1 MSSEA
6 VSAEPAVS
14 PVVAAPVARKFNPAP
29 VILAIIAVVA
39 ISYGT
44 ERFLWG
50 RTHVR
55 TDNAQVEGNVV
66 PVLARVSGYISA
78 IPVKE
83 NEPVKAGDVLVLLD
97 DRELTAKLAQ
107 ADADLQGALANVGDK
122 GRVGQIQAQEAAA
135 QATVAQAEANARK
148 AHDDL
153 QRYASLASRNAV
165 SKQQLD
171 GARATS
177 EAADAG
183 LLAARKQVQAVQASW
198 QGASARVLALRA
210 AREQAALQLSF
221 TRILAPVSGV
231 VSRKSIDL
239 GQYLQPGQTTMAVVP
254 LDGVWVVANL
264 KETEVEHVRV
274 GDAVEATVDAYP
286 AHKFHGHVES
296 VSPATGAKFSL
307 LPPDNATGNF
317 TKVIQRSPVRVRIDG
332 PADPQFPLRPGMS
345 ADVIVT
351 TK

>member
-1 MSSEA
+1 MSTAPANVE
-6 VSAEPAVS
+6 SA
-14 PVVAAPVARKFNPAP
+14 AAPVAAAPAKPKANPAP
-29 VILAIIAVVA
+29 IILGILALIGVA
-39 ISYGT
+39 YGA
-44 ERFLWG
+44 ERFVWG

-66 PVLARVSGYISA
+66 PVLARVSGYIAA

-83 NEPVKAGDVLVLLD
+83 NQPVQAGDVLVQID
-97 DRELTAKLAQ
+97 DRELKAKLAQ
-107 ADADLQGALANVGDK
+107 AEADLQGALANVSQK
-122 GRVGQIQAQEAAA
+122 GRVGQIEAQEAAA

-153 QRYASLASRNAV
+153 ARYVTLSSRNVV

-171 GARATS
+171 GARAAS

-183 LLAARKQVQAVQASW
+183 LLAARKQVQAIQASLN
-198 QGASARVLALRA
+198 GANARV
-210 AREQAALQLSF
+210 AALQAAKEQATLQVSF

-239 GQYLQPGQTTMAVVP
+239 GQFLQPGQTTMAVVP
-254 LDGVWVVANL
+254 LDDVWVVANL

-274 GDAVEATVDAYP
+274 GDAVEVVVDAYP
-286 AHKFHGHVES
+286 HHKYQGHVES

-317 TKVIQRSPVRVRIDG
+317 TKVVQRIPVRVRVDRSN
-332 PADPQFPLRPGMS
+332 DPQFPLRPGMS
-345 ADVIVT
+345 ADITVT

>member
-1 MSSEA
+1 MSTAPATAESTARPVEA
-6 VSAEPAVS
+6 
-14 PVVAAPVARKFNPAP
+14 ARAKPKVNPAP
-29 VILAIIAVVA
+29 IILGILALIAVA
-39 ISYGT
+39 YGA

-66 PVLARVSGYISA
+66 PVLARVSGYIAA

-83 NEPVKAGDVLVLLD
+83 NQPVQAGDVLVQID
-97 DRELTAKLAQ
+97 DRELKAKLAQ
-107 ADADLQGALANVGDK
+107 AEADLQGALANVSQK
-122 GRVGQIQAQEAAA
+122 GRVGQVEAQEAAA
-135 QATVAQAEANARK
+135 QASVAQAEANARK

-153 QRYASLASRNAV
+153 QRYIGLSTRNVV

-171 GARATS
+171 GARAAS

-183 LLAARKQVQAVQASW
+183 LLAARKQVQAIQASLG
-198 QGASARVLALRA
+198 GANARVAALQA
-210 AREQAALQLSF
+210 AREQAALQVSF

-239 GQYLQPGQTTMAVVP
+239 GQFLQPGQTTMAVVP
-254 LDGVWVVANL
+254 LDDVWVVGNL

-274 GDAVEATVDAYP
+274 GDAVEVEVDAYP
-286 AHKFHGHVES
+286 HHKFQGHVES

-317 TKVIQRSPVRVRIDG
+317 TKVVQRIPVRIRVDG
-332 PADPQFPLRPGMS
+332 TADAKFPLRPGMS
-345 ADVIVT
+345 ADITIT
-351 TK
+351 TR